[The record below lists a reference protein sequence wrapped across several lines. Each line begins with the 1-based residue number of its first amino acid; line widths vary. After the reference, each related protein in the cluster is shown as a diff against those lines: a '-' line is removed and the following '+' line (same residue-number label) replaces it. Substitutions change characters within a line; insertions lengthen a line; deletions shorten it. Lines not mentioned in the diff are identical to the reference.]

1 MWAASSGTPLFTVFL
16 LSVVVMLP
24 SSCLSCLVLRLCVLH
39 NGDADILCVLCA
51 VQTLTPVQNARFM
64 VTSFPYFPDTVGCA
78 VWIAAMDQDEEA
90 LRRLRMHN
98 LF

>member
-1 MWAASSGTPLFTVFL
+1 MSQKLGVTRLHVF
-16 LSVVVMLP
+16 
-24 SSCLSCLVLRLCVLH
+24 CDG
-39 NGDADILCVLCA
+39 NAEIGCVLCA

-98 LF
+98 LL